1 MSQDNLPLTPTEK
14 KILNHQLK
22 LLFGLW
28 FGTLAIVLT
37 IHLLIR

>member
-14 KILNHQLK
+14 EILNHQLK

-37 IHLLIR
+37 IFLFFK